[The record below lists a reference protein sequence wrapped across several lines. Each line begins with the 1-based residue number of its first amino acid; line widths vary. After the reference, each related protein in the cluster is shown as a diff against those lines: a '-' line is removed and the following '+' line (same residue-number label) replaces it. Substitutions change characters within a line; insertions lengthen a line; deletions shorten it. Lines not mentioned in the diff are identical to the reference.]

1 MLAWTEANFCGVF
14 ICRNLSIARSRR
26 RNRRSSSAQ
35 MGGNLPGQNPSS
47 RWRDRIGIKRLLQRH
62 LVWLPLATPRCSV
75 LPPGNLKPE
84 PSTDVPHGC
93 LPGLTREMTNDGEKG
108 HQRSTSK
115 NAHKPEH
122 HHDNHDGH
130 YGSHDTTH
138 EKIPSVG
145 TGSAGRS
152 DNNRA

>member
-1 MLAWTEANFCGVF
+1 MGAAV
-14 ICRNLSIARSRR
+14 R
-26 RNRRSSSAQ
+26 RNR
-35 MGGNLPGQNPSS
+35 GQLALTAPPQTMAGSDWHQTLIATAFSLVAIGNPS
-47 RWRDRIGIKRLLQRH
+47 LLGFAPVH
-62 LVWLPLATPRCSV
+62 
-75 LPPGNLKPE
+75 LKPE

-122 HHDNHDGH
+122 HHDNHNGH
-130 YGSHDTTH
+130 YGSHNTTH
-138 EKIPSVG
+138 YKIPSVG
-145 TGSAGRS
+145 TGSSGKS